1 MRIKTIHPNNFGWLE
16 IKLDEV
22 YLKHLW
28 GCIKNPVSNHKSK
41 LAGVISKS
49 QLIEDKDDFFFKNVL
64 HQACFRYEQDF
75 NGLPVDHLPITGSH
89 PLFLSSMWVNYQ
101 KQTEFNPRHDH
112 TGIYSFVV
120 WMKIPTYFKDQRK
133 LEIAESNT
141 DTISN
146 FCFDYKNILGHD
158 VGGIYEM
165 SPKMEGMMLFF
176 PSQLNHSVYPFY
188 NCDEE
193 RISISGNIILDTKNH
208 F

>member
-22 YLKHLW
+22 HLKHLW
-28 GCIKNPVSNHKSK
+28 DCIKNPVSNHKSK

-193 RISISGNIILDTKNH
+193 RISISGNILLDTKNH
-208 F
+208 H

>member
-1 MRIKTIHPNNFGWLE
+1 MQMKTIHPNNFGWLE

-22 YLKHLW
+22 HLKHLW

-101 KQTEFNPRHDH
+101 KQTEFNPRHNH
-112 TGIYSFVV
+112 CGIYSFVV
-120 WMKIPTYFKDQRK
+120 WMKIPTKFQDQRK

-141 DTISN
+141 NTISN

-158 VGGIYEM
+158 VGAIYRM
-165 SPKMEGMMLFF
+165 SSQMEGTMLFF
-176 PSQLNHSVYPFY
+176 PSQLNHAVYPFY

-193 RISISGNIILDTKNH
+193 RISISGNLMLDTTVHN
-208 F
+208 

>member
-28 GCIKNPVSNHKSK
+28 DCIKNPVSNHKSK

-133 LEIAESNT
+133 LEFAESNT

-165 SPKMEGMMLFF
+165 SPKMEGIMLFF

>member
-1 MRIKTIHPNNFGWLE
+1 MQMKTIHPNNFGWLE

-22 YLKHLW
+22 HLKHLW

-41 LAGVISKS
+41 LAGAVSKS
-49 QLIEDKDDFFFKNVL
+49 QLIKDKDDFFFKNVL
-64 HQACFRYEQDF
+64 YHACGRYEKDF
-75 NGLPVDHLPITGSH
+75 KGLPVKNLPITGKH
-89 PLFLSSMWVNYQ
+89 PMFLSSMWVNYQ

-133 LEIAESNT
+133 LEFAESNT
-141 DTISN
+141 DAISN

-165 SPKMEGMMLFF
+165 SPKMEGIMLFF

-193 RISISGNIILDTKNH
+193 RISISGNIMLDTKNH

>member
-1 MRIKTIHPNNFGWLE
+1 MKTIHPNNFGWLE

-22 YLKHLW
+22 HLKHLW

-101 KQTEFNPRHDH
+101 KQTEFNPRHNH
-112 TGIYSFVV
+112 CGIYSFVV
-120 WMKIPTYFKDQRK
+120 WMKIPTKFQDQRK

-141 DTISN
+141 NTISN

-158 VGGIYEM
+158 VGAIYRM
-165 SPKMEGMMLFF
+165 SSQMEGTMLFF

-193 RISISGNIILDTKNH
+193 RISISGNIMLDTKNH

>member
-133 LEIAESNT
+133 LEFAESNT

-165 SPKMEGMMLFF
+165 SPKMEGIMLFF

>member
-1 MRIKTIHPNNFGWLE
+1 MQMKTIHPNNFGWLE

-22 YLKHLW
+22 HLKHLW
-28 GCIKNPVSNHKSK
+28 DCIKNPVSNHKSK

-101 KQTEFNPRHDH
+101 KQTEFNPRHNH
-112 TGIYSFVV
+112 CGIYSFVV
-120 WMKIPTYFKDQRK
+120 WMKIPTKFQDQRK

-141 DTISN
+141 NTISN

-158 VGGIYEM
+158 VGAIYRM
-165 SPKMEGMMLFF
+165 SSQMEGSMLFF
-176 PSQLNHSVYPFY
+176 PSQLNHAVYPFY

-193 RISISGNIILDTKNH
+193 RISISGNLMLDTTVHN
-208 F
+208 